1 MGCRTIG
8 FAFVVLVLAVR
19 PVAAQAPPLL
29 GAHGEVVKVERD
41 TLTVRT
47 RTPEGRFGP
56 TLALKVT
63 GTSKISM
70 LQMQMRG
77 GRLVATQ
84 RETSARDLA
93 PKQAIAFIYILV
105 KDTPVLLTA
114 VAQGGM

>member
-1 MGCRTIG
+1 MGRRTVG
-8 FAFVVLVLAVR
+8 FVLVVLVLAVR
-19 PVAAQAPPLL
+19 PVAAQEPPLL

-47 RTPEGRFGP
+47 RTAEGRFGP
-56 TLALKVT
+56 TVALKVT
-63 GTSKISM
+63 GTSKIST

-84 RETSARDLA
+84 RDTSARDLS

-105 KDTPVLLTA
+105 KDNPVLLTA
-114 VAQGGM
+114 VVLGEK